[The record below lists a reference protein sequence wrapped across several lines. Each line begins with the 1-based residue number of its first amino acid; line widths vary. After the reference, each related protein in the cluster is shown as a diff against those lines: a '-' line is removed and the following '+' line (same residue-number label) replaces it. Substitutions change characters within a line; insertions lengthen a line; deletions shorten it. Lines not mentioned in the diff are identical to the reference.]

1 MRHDVIF
8 LIMGYVCLAV
18 ALPLLVIC
26 GVSIA
31 LDELE
36 SALTAFLGPAIFSA
50 IIGIIFLKFVA
61 GKDSASRLRDK
72 EAIVAD

>member
-1 MRHDVIF
+1 MKYKMRHDVIF
-8 LIMGYVCLAV
+8 LIMGYVCLAI

-36 SALTAFLGPAIFSA
+36 SALTAFLGPAIFS
-50 IIGIIFLKFVA
+50 
-61 GKDSASRLRDK
+61 
-72 EAIVAD
+72 